1 MLLPDLLQIVQTFL
15 EPPPVRTR
23 LHYELWLFHRYLW
36 DGKYMFEGVPTP
48 DTGPPGL
55 PPWLVSPGRSRDIGY
70 TAADMHVLPRTSF
83 SLDDREYNRLMLFDL
98 DDDIVDDW
106 VARFDK
112 GTAEDMVLNLRT
124 GRMVFSGN
132 CTE

>member
-1 MLLPDLLQIVQTFL
+1 MANEQDVLDALTKVKEPDLD
-15 EPPPVRTR
+15 E
-23 LHYELWLFHRYLW
+23 
-36 DGKYMFEGVPTP
+36 
-48 DTGPPGL
+48 
-55 PPWLVSPGRSRDIGY
+55 
-70 TAADMHVLPRTSF
+70 
-83 SLDDREYNRLMLFDL
+83 
-98 DDDIVDDW
+98 DIVDDW